1 MMEIDET
8 QEQARHSVAEHNQID
23 ELIEKLEGIDFDA
36 AEWLTTAEKLQ
47 KAVTHHLDEEE
58 ETVFQMADK
67 VIEDDRQAELARLYR
82 EEMDDAR

>member
-1 MMEIDET
+1 M
-8 QEQARHSVAEHNQID
+8 
-23 ELIEKLEGIDFDA
+23 EGIDFDA

-67 VIEDDRQAELARLYR
+67 VIEDHRQAELARLYR